1 MPIRVLIAK
10 AGLDGHDRGAI
21 LVTRLLREQG
31 MDAVYS
37 GVRRTPEEIADYAV
51 RESFDCVGLSSHAG
65 AHLAL
70 FPRVIRSL
78 SDFGWQGRLVI
89 AGGLIPNE
97 DVPVL
102 LQAGVHRVFPPET
115 PIPAVAQYIRS
126 FLESRLPSPA
136 LESSAEIR

>member
-1 MPIRVLIAK
+1 MAIRVLIAK
-10 AGLDGHDRGAI
+10 TGLDGHDRGAI

-31 MDAVYS
+31 IEAEYS
-37 GVRRTPEEIADYAV
+37 GVRRTPEEIASLAV
-51 RESFDCVGLSSHAG
+51 RGSFDCIGLSSHAG
-65 AHLAL
+65 AHLSI

-78 SDFGWQGRLVI
+78 SDLDWQGRLVI
-89 AGGLIPNE
+89 AGGLIPST
-97 DVPVL
+97 DIPAL

-126 FLESRLPSPA
+126 FLDSCLPSSA